1 MKPSVTSLRLLL
13 LGAALVL
20 AAVPAHAADIAKRV
34 VTVGGD
40 VTEIVFALGEGARVV
55 GRDTTSTF
63 PREAGQLP
71 DVGYMRQLGAEGVLS
86 LGPDLVLASAGAG
99 PAEVLKQVESA
110 GVRVVR
116 VPDPYS
122 VEGVIQ
128 KVTIIADALDAKAA
142 GAALTSKL
150 VQDLATTKAEIADL
164 PGEPRVLFIITAG
177 GGPPMAAGTGTA
189 ADALI
194 RLAGGKNVFSSYSG
208 YKPISLEAAAAASPE
223 AIGLMD
229 QTLAQLGGVDAV
241 ASHAALRLTPAAKE
255 KRIFAREGSYLLSFG
270 PRLPQALSDFAH
282 AIREKAPE
290 KGAL

>member
-1 MKPSVTSLRLLL
+1 M
-13 LGAALVL
+13 AAFVL
-20 AAVPAHAADIAKRV
+20 ATLPAARAAESGKRV

-40 VTEIVFALGEGARVV
+40 VTEIVFALGEGERVV

-63 PREAGQLP
+63 PPEAGRVP

-86 LGPDLVLASAGAG
+86 LRPDVVIASAGAG
-99 PAEVLKQVESA
+99 PAEVLKQIESA

-116 VPDPYS
+116 VPDPHS
-122 VEGVIQ
+122 VDGLIQ
-128 KVTIIADALDAKAA
+128 KVTAIADALDAKAA
-142 GAALTSKL
+142 GAALTAKL
-150 VQDLATTKAEIADL
+150 QQDLTKARSEVAGM
-164 PGEPRVLFIITAG
+164 PGHPRVLFIITAG
-177 GGPPMAAGTGTA
+177 SGPPMAAGTGTA

-194 RLAGGKNVFSSYSG
+194 KLAGGENVFAAHTG

-229 QTLAQLGGVDAV
+229 QTLREMGGVDAV
-241 ASHAALRLTPAAKE
+241 ASNAALRLTPAAKE
-255 KRIFAREGSYLLSFG
+255 KRIFGREGSYLLSFG

-282 AIREKAPE
+282 AIREKAAE